1 MAHLLLLRINFIGLP
16 PERGELFVG
25 DLFERRVIDDYLFN
39 EEQHIVS
46 SIRDKTDADTT
57 PQCTPQFQSA

>member
-1 MAHLLLLRINFIGLP
+1 LRGFAELSCMARLLLLRINFIGLA

-39 EEQHIVS
+39 EE
-46 SIRDKTDADTT
+46 SIIYFPAHRVLH
-57 PQCTPQFQSA
+57 P